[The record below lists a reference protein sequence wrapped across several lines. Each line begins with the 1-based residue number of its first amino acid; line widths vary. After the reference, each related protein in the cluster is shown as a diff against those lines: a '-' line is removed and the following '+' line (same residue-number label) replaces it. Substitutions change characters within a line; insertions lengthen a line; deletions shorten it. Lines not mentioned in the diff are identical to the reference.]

1 MTIPKKIAKEIEAE
15 IMKKVKSGEI
25 AKTDTFYLARGEER
39 IGQPAIKSMRHGK
52 EEVTSVKVKGEAG
65 LVFRQANSLLRLA
78 TAWLPIT
85 LQSNGILRRLKWL
98 LCLLANFGSEQD
110 KGKERHTMALTSAQ
124 KNQIIKDFQLFEGDT
139 GSPEVQ
145 ASLLTASIQEL
156 TDHLKTHKRDN
167 HSRRGLLKQVSKR
180 RRLLKFLQNR
190 SEDRYKKL
198 IEKLGLSK

>member
-1 MTIPKKIAKEIEAE
+1 
-15 IMKKVKSGEI
+15 
-25 AKTDTFYLARGEER
+25 
-39 IGQPAIKSMRHGK
+39 
-52 EEVTSVKVKGEAG
+52 
-65 LVFRQANSLLRLA
+65 
-78 TAWLPIT
+78 
-85 LQSNGILRRLKWL
+85 
-98 LCLLANFGSEQD
+98 
-110 KGKERHTMALTSAQ
+110 MALTSAQ

-156 TDHLKTHKRDN
+156 TEHLKTHKKDN

-198 IEKLGLSK
+198 VEKLGLSK